1 MLSPVSTALMKM
13 RLTLVAVPA
22 LSASNPASFHPFKI
36 SCPSAQISPP
46 TQNAFSRFFPVGDVP
61 DSRAT

>member
-36 SCPSAQISPP
+36 SCPSALRPR
-46 TQNAFSRFFPVGDVP
+46 NSRHTV
-61 DSRAT
+61 SETLA